1 VRLIFRFLLVLL
13 LAAPAAASE
22 LKVTTWNLEWLTSR
36 PAGDSA
42 LPADVRPRQ
51 PDDVARLA
59 RYAALLDADVVAF
72 EEVDGAENAARVFPP
87 DRYSLHLTGD
97 KVVQRTGLAIRAGI
111 AFTPNPDLAALD
123 LYPADAPFRLR
134 SGADV
139 TLHLRSGD
147 LRVLA
152 VHLKTGCRSD
162 PLATSRRG
170 ECRTLAAQL
179 APLQAWVVAR
189 TNEGMP
195 FILLGDFNRWMD
207 GGDAFWAG
215 LTRAGSLVRATAGQ
229 SSPCWGG
236 EQFIDHI
243 IAGGAARGWLE
254 PDTLRVLVFHET
266 GAEWKQ
272 RLSDHCPVSVRL
284 RVPD

>member
-1 VRLIFRFLLVLL
+1 VRLILRFLLVLL
-13 LAAPAAASE
+13 LAFPADAAE

-36 PAGDSA
+36 LAGDSA
-42 LPADVRPRQ
+42 LPPDVRPRQ

-59 RYAALLDADVVAF
+59 RYAAILDADVVAF
-72 EEVDGAENAARVFPP
+72 EEVDGPEIAAWVFPP
-87 DRYSLHLTGD
+87 DRYSLHLTAD
-97 KVVQRTGLAIRAGI
+97 KVVQRTGLAIRNGI
-111 AFTPNPDLAALD
+111 AFTPNPDLTALD
-123 LYPADAPFRLR
+123 VYPPDAPFRLR

-139 TLHLRSGD
+139 TLHLGRGD

-170 ECRTLAAQL
+170 ECHTLAAQL

-189 TNEGMP
+189 TNAGMP

-207 GGDAFWAG
+207 GDDAFSAG
-215 LTRAGSLVRATAGQ
+215 LTRAGPVARATAGQ

-254 PDTLRVLVFHET
+254 PDTLRVLVFRES
-266 GAEWKQ
+266 GEEWKR